1 MMLDFLSNISPVAKI
16 LLLFVL
22 ILVVNRFR
30 VHLGIALVIGALLI
44 DFWAGKPLAAVLTD
58 LAGSLAHAE
67 LWLLVLNIILVLEF
81 GYYLSHPPNSAAIL
95 ALGRRL
101 GGRHGRV
108 LSLVLIPAIIGLVP
122 MPGGALF
129 SAPLVGE
136 TLREKEFSPPWKAA
150 VNYWFRHIFE
160 YWWPL
165 YPVVIVSLSMF
176 SLKSWQFFALQIPFT
191 LVSLTIGWF
200 VLLRRHV
207 HVLAD
212 EVQPRQETDS
222 RLLAVLLPLA
232 LVVLCTLFLPPV
244 MKLAVPGASPATATL
259 LAMLAGLVFSLLL
272 IAWTGRQDHE
282 FRLFS
287 HLLSG
292 KTGDVVFTLGG
303 VMVFQAMLD
312 ASGLLP
318 EAGRQLGN
326 SLVPIEVVIA
336 FLPFLAGL
344 VTGIAIGF
352 AGPAF
357 PLILG
362 LVAVHPHLSQASAL
376 VLAFSMGYAGMML
389 SPVHLCYVLTRRYFI
404 SALFPSYVYIVPCTL
419 AVAGWGV
426 LMHILLRL
434 MGW

>member
-1 MMLDFLSNISPVAKI
+1 MLDFLYNISPVVKI

-22 ILVVNRFR
+22 ILAINRAR
-30 VHLGIALVIGALLI
+30 VHLGIALVIGALII
-44 DFWAGKPLAAVLTD
+44 DFWAGKSLAAVWTD

-67 LWLLVLNIILVLEF
+67 LWLLVLNIILVIEF

-95 ALGRRL
+95 TVSRRL
-101 GGRHGRV
+101 GGRHGRT
-108 LSLVLIPAIIGLVP
+108 LSLILLPAIIGLVP

-136 TLREKEFSPPWKAA
+136 TLREKDFSPPWKAA
-150 VNYWFRHIFE
+150 VNYWFRHVFE

-176 SLKSWQFFALQIPFT
+176 NIKSWQFFVLQIPFT
-191 LVSLTIGWF
+191 LVSLTAGWF

-207 HVLAD
+207 HALAD
-212 EVQPRQETDS
+212 EVQAEGETDS
-222 RLLAVLLPLA
+222 RLLPVLLPLV
-232 LVVLCTLFLPPV
+232 LVVLCTLFLPPF
-244 MKLAVPGASPATATL
+244 MKHVVPGASSATDTL
-259 LAMLAGLVFSLLL
+259 LAMLAGLILSLLL
-272 IAWTGRQDHE
+272 IAWTGRQDRE

-292 KTGDVVFTLGG
+292 KTADVVFTLGG

-326 SLVPIEVVIA
+326 SLVPIEVVVA

-357 PLILG
+357 PLVLG
-362 LVAVHPHLSQASAL
+362 LVAVNPDLTQASAL

-404 SALFPSYVYIVPCTL
+404 SGLFSSYVYIIPCTL
-419 AVAGWGV
+419 AVAGWGIM
-426 LMHILLRL
+426 MHILLRVL
-434 MGW
+434 GW

>member
-1 MMLDFLSNISPVAKI
+1 MLDILLHISPVAKI
-16 LLLFVL
+16 LLLFGL
-22 ILVVNRFR
+22 ILAGSR
-30 VHLGIALVIGALLI
+30 VRVPLGLALVIGGLLV
-44 DFWAGKPLAAVLTD
+44 DLWAGRSPGAVWTD
-58 LAGSLAHAE
+58 LGRSLAKAE
-67 LWLLVLNIILVLEF
+67 LWLLVLNIILVIEL

-95 ALGRRL
+95 ALARRL
-101 GGRHGRV
+101 GGRHGRT
-108 LSLVLIPAIIGLVP
+108 LGLILIPAILGLVP

-136 TLREKEFSPPWKAA
+136 TLRDKEFPAPWKAA

-165 YPVVIVSLSMF
+165 YPVVIVTLSMV

-191 LVSLTIGWF
+191 LVSLTVGWF

-207 HVLAD
+207 HALAD
-212 EVQPRQETDS
+212 EVRPARQDSS

-232 LVVLCTLFLPPV
+232 LVVLATLLLPPV
-244 MKLAVPGASPATATL
+244 VKAVLPGGSQTMTTL

-272 IAWTGRQDHE
+272 IARTARDDRE

-292 KTGDVVFTLGG
+292 KTADVVFTLGG
-303 VMVFQAMLD
+303 VLVFQAMLD

-318 EAGRQLGN
+318 QAGRELRD
-326 SLVPIEVVIA
+326 SMVPIEIVVA

-357 PLILG
+357 PLVLG
-362 LVAVHPHLSQASAL
+362 LAAVDPHLTQASAL
-376 VLAFSMGYAGMML
+376 VLAFGMGYAGMML

-404 SALFPSYVYIVPCTL
+404 SGLFSSYVYIVPCTL
-419 AVAGWGV
+419 VIAGWGIV
-426 LMHILLRL
+426 MHLLLRL
-434 MGW
+434 LGW

>member
-1 MMLDFLSNISPVAKI
+1 MIDFLYSISPVVKI

-22 ILVVNRFR
+22 ILAVNRLR
-30 VHLGIALVIGALLI
+30 VPLGIALVLGALLI
-44 DFWAGKPLAAVLTD
+44 DLWAGKTPGAVWTD
-58 LAGSLAHAE
+58 LAASLAHPE

-95 ALGRRL
+95 ALSRRL
-101 GGRHGRV
+101 GGRHGRA
-108 LSLVLIPAIIGLVP
+108 LSLVLLPAVIGLVP

-136 TLREKEFSPPWKAA
+136 TLREKEFPPPWKAA

-191 LVSLTIGWF
+191 LVSLLAGWF

-207 HVLAD
+207 HALAD
-212 EVQPRQETDS
+212 EVRTEQGGDR
-222 RLLAVLLPLA
+222 RLLTVLLPLA
-232 LVVLCTLFLPPV
+232 LVVLCTLFLPPL
-244 MKLAVPGASPATATL
+244 MKYLAPGASAATDTL
-259 LAMLAGLVFSLLL
+259 LAMFAGLIISLVL
-272 IAWTGRQDHE
+272 IAWWGRGDRD

-303 VMVFQAMLD
+303 VMIFQAMLD

-357 PLILG
+357 PLVIG
-362 LVAVHPHLSQASAL
+362 LVAVDPSLSQASAL

-404 SALFPSYVYIVPCTL
+404 SGLFSSYVYIIPCTL
-419 AVAGWGV
+419 AVVGWGV

-434 MGW
+434 IGW

>member
-1 MMLDFLSNISPVAKI
+1 MIDFLYSISPVVKI

-22 ILVVNRFR
+22 ILAVNRLR
-30 VHLGIALVIGALLI
+30 VPLGIALVLGALLI
-44 DFWAGKPLAAVLTD
+44 DLWAGKTLGAVWTD
-58 LAGSLAHAE
+58 LAASLAHPE

-95 ALGRRL
+95 ALSRRL
-101 GGRHGRV
+101 GGRHGRA
-108 LSLVLIPAIIGLVP
+108 LSLVLLPAVIGLVP

-136 TLREKEFSPPWKAA
+136 TLREKEFPPPWKAA

-191 LVSLTIGWF
+191 LVSLLAGWF

-207 HVLAD
+207 HALAD
-212 EVQPRQETDS
+212 EVRTEQGGDR
-222 RLLAVLLPLA
+222 RLLTVLLPLA
-232 LVVLCTLFLPPV
+232 LVVLCTLFLPPL
-244 MKLAVPGASPATATL
+244 MKYLAPGASAATDTL
-259 LAMLAGLVFSLLL
+259 LAMFAGLIISLVL
-272 IAWTGRQDHE
+272 IAWWGRGDRD

-303 VMVFQAMLD
+303 VMIFQAMLD

-357 PLILG
+357 PLVIG
-362 LVAVHPHLSQASAL
+362 LVAVDPSLSQASAL

-404 SALFPSYVYIVPCTL
+404 SGLFSSYVYIIPCTL
-419 AVAGWGV
+419 AVVGWGV

-434 MGW
+434 IGW

>member
-1 MMLDFLSNISPVAKI
+1 MIDFLANISPVVKI

-22 ILVVNRFR
+22 ILAVNRVR
-30 VHLGIALVIGALLI
+30 VHLGLALVIGAVLI
-44 DFWAGKPLAAVLTD
+44 DFWAGKSLAAVWSD
-58 LAGSLAHAE
+58 LAGSLAHGE
-67 LWLLVLNIILVLEF
+67 LWLLVFNIILILEF
-81 GYYLSHPPNSAAIL
+81 GYYLAHSPNSAAIL
-95 ALGRRL
+95 AVSRRL
-101 GGRHGRV
+101 GGRHGRA

-136 TLREKEFSPPWKAA
+136 TLRDTKFSPPWKAA
-150 VNYWFRHIFE
+150 VNYWFRHVFE

-191 LVSLTIGWF
+191 LVSLLAGWF
-200 VLLRRHV
+200 FLLRRHV
-207 HVLAD
+207 HALAD
-212 EVQPRQETDS
+212 EVRTEQGTGS
-222 RLLAVLLPLA
+222 RLPAVLLPLA

-244 MKLAVPGASPATATL
+244 MKHVAPGVSPAMDTL
-259 LAMLAGLVFSLLL
+259 LAMLAGLILSLAL
-272 IAWTGRQDHE
+272 IAWTGRQDRE

-292 KTGDVVFTLGG
+292 KTADVVCTLGG

-318 EAGRQLGN
+318 EAGRQLGR

-357 PLILG
+357 PLVLG
-362 LVAVHPHLSQASAL
+362 LVAVDPHLTQASAL
-376 VLAFSMGYAGMML
+376 VLAFAMGYAGMML

-404 SALFPSYVYIVPCTL
+404 SGLFPSYVYIVPCTL

-434 MGW
+434 IGW